1 MTSSLSVLPRRKS
14 KGVRL
19 ALVAVLAA
27 LVTLSACGAG
37 SSPRGE
43 LGTDQQILAS
53 CDPAARPASLVGIDG
68 SGSSA
73 TDAITAERMTAVES
87 IVRRTTIC
95 SGDLWVLVFSSSS
108 AGTVT
113 LFDGPL
119 HLAGATANARLK
131 RVPGVVA
138 GVMAKVQKAYG
149 PAVAALAGGGSDITA
164 QYRLGGEWVGQLGG
178 GLRLHLYLL
187 TDGFQNIGVN
197 LGARALSKQE
207 ATVLAGRVS
216 VPRLP
221 GASVVVAGLG
231 RVAGVPPGSDV
242 AEGLVAYYDALCKK
256 TGAAQCVSV
265 TDYTPAGR

>member
-1 MTSSLSVLPRRKS
+1 VIGL
-14 KGVRL
+14 
-19 ALVAVLAA
+19 LAA
-27 LVTLSACGAG
+27 LVTLAACGTG
-37 SSPRGE
+37 SPRGD
-43 LGTDQQILAS
+43 LGENQQILAS
-53 CDPAARPASLVGIDG
+53 CDPAARPASLVEMDG
-68 SGSSA
+68 TGSSA
-73 TDAITAERMTAVES
+73 SDQITAERMTAVES
-87 IVRRTTIC
+87 IVRRTAIC
-95 SGDLWVLVFSSSS
+95 SGDLRVLVFSSSS

-138 GVMAKVQKAYG
+138 GVMAKVREAYG

-164 QYRLGGEWVGQLGG
+164 QYRLASEWTQQLGG
-178 GLRLHLYLL
+178 SYRLNLYLL

-216 VPRLP
+216 VPKLP

-242 AEGLVAYYDALCKK
+242 AEGLVAYYDALCRK
-256 TGAAQCVSV
+256 TGAAQCISV